1 MHDDD
6 EKHEQRVA
14 HRDEMTVRNFSIA
27 AACMVVSGVAIGLTI
42 MWVGSRFGYC
52 PLTNFAA
59 GAPTSKNPPPFSPP
73 RGGDRPNHPPP
84 APTPAFL
91 NARKGGGVPDR
102 EFRIF
107 PL

>member
-14 HRDEMTVRNFSIA
+14 HRDEMTVRNFSIV

-52 PLTNFAA
+52 PLKNFAA
-59 GAPTSKNPPPFSPP
+59 GAPHPKNPTPFWRTGRRRSPRVSRP
-73 RGGDRPNHPPP
+73 APSHALRTRRRGGR
-84 APTPAFL
+84 AAV
-91 NARKGGGVPDR
+91 RRVR
-102 EFRIF
+102 
-107 PL
+107 